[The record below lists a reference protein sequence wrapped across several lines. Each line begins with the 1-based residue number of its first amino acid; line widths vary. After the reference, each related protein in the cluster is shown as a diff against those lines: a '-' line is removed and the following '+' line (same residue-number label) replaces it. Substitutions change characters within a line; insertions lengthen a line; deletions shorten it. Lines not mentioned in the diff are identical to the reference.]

1 MLVMPTSDRA
11 VQLRKGV
18 LELAILAVLAREECY
33 AIEIIARLD
42 AYPALTA
49 TPGTVYPLL
58 ARLDKAGKVTTR
70 WAEAAGGPPRKYYRL
85 TNEGR
90 ASLDDGAKA
99 WTALSN
105 AMTEVLRKE
114 HDA

>member
-1 MLVMPTSDRA
+1 MPTSDRA

-18 LELAILAVLAREECY
+18 LELAILAVLDREECY
-33 AIEIIARLD
+33 SIEIIERLA

-58 ARLDKAGKVTTR
+58 ARLDKAGLVGTR

-85 TNEGR
+85 TREGR
-90 ASLDDGAKA
+90 ASLSGGAAAWVELSSAMNDILRDG
-99 WTALSN
+99 
-105 AMTEVLRKE
+105 RR
-114 HDA
+114 